1 VRNGEVLCQ
10 LNLGQ
15 GSGPARKTLNKA
27 EVVTFTTLKLI
38 PFQYKPSPKQRNR
51 ERLQGEQKSKSQ
63 SGERGQVNAATR
75 GFQGEANSVKAVVDD
90 VQNCRPYPGANTGI
104 IEDVEPADTPDDEEV
119 NEGSAGYDEDDL
131 IRRTLA
137 GDHDSFEVLV
147 RRYSPRVFNIIGSF
161 FRRRDMIEDIAQ
173 EVFAKS
179 FFSLASF
186 TLGRSFEAWVAKI
199 AVNACYDQLRAMRR
213 RSENQTPQYAAE
225 QEDDWLELQML
236 EAARDRHAGEV
247 RQREAADTADRLLS
261 KLEPEDRL
269 VLVLMDRD
277 GHSVSEISEM
287 TGWGQSKIK
296 VRAFRARRTLRA
308 AMKRLMMN
316 AERRQRSLK

>member
-1 VRNGEVLCQ
+1 
-10 LNLGQ
+10 
-15 GSGPARKTLNKA
+15 
-27 EVVTFTTLKLI
+27 
-38 PFQYKPSPKQRNR
+38 
-51 ERLQGEQKSKSQ
+51 LQGEQKSEGQ
-63 SGERGQVNAATR
+63 AGERGQGRAATR
-75 GFQGEANSVKAVVDD
+75 GFQGEADSVKAAVDD
-90 VQNCRPYPGANTGI
+90 IEDGRPYPRVSNEVITAF
-104 IEDVEPADTPDDEEV
+104 EPAAIPAAMPDDEPDDEEDEV
-119 NEGSAGYDEDDL
+119 ASGRSVEYDEDDL
-131 IRRTLA
+131 IRRTLD

-147 RRYSPRVFNIIGSF
+147 KRYSPRVFNIIGSF

-213 RSENQTPQYAAE
+213 RSENQTPQYAAD

-236 EAARDRHAGEV
+236 EAARDRHAGAI
-247 RQREAADTADRLLS
+247 RQREAADTAERLLS

-316 AERRQRSLK
+316 AERRQRSLR

>member
-1 VRNGEVLCQ
+1 
-10 LNLGQ
+10 
-15 GSGPARKTLNKA
+15 
-27 EVVTFTTLKLI
+27 
-38 PFQYKPSPKQRNR
+38 
-51 ERLQGEQKSKSQ
+51 
-63 SGERGQVNAATR
+63 
-75 GFQGEANSVKAVVDD
+75 
-90 VQNCRPYPGANTGI
+90 
-104 IEDVEPADTPDDEEV
+104 
-119 NEGSAGYDEDDL
+119 
-131 IRRTLA
+131 
-137 GDHDSFEVLV
+137 
-147 RRYSPRVFNIIGSF
+147 
-161 FRRRDMIEDIAQ
+161 MIEDIAQ

-213 RSENQTPQYAAE
+213 RSENQTPQYAAD

-236 EAARDRHAGEV
+236 EAARDRHAGDI
-247 RQREAADTADRLLS
+247 RQREAADTAERLLS

-296 VRAFRARRTLRA
+296 VRAFRARRTLRT